1 LTKQATDGV
10 NKNSGGA
17 DLRLQEERFMP
28 TIGTPY
34 AGQMPARDKIVDI
47 YTAGYLQAT
56 ERHLRFATGH
66 LGLRLPPGATIL
78 DFGCGIG
85 SSVRS
90 LLAQGYNAF
99 GVDVLEYW
107 NRDFDKYWLIGDKP
121 PAEIAERLKLVNP
134 ANYRLP
140 FDDGTF
146 DFCFS
151 DQVFEHIFDYKTTM
165 SEIVRVLKPGGISL
179 HNFPGPNNL
188 MEGHVGL
195 PFPWLCFSRS
205 YLTLCAWISVIRGT
219 ETDWRGRVRSNTEIM
234 RFNNYPTKAKLRKIA
249 RAAGVEITFLE
260 VDAFMF
266 RGGGRAAPMLKWLR
280 KIKLDRL
287 AVQIAG
293 LVLLQRYMLLKAPP
307 TAQREVRG

>member
-1 LTKQATDGV
+1 
-10 NKNSGGA
+10 
-17 DLRLQEERFMP
+17 MP

-121 PAEIAERLKLVNP
+121 PAEIAER
-134 ANYRLP
+134 
-140 FDDGTF
+140 
-146 DFCFS
+146 
-151 DQVFEHIFDYKTTM
+151 FE
-165 SEIVRVLKPGGISL
+165 
-179 HNFPGPNNL
+179 
-188 MEGHVGL
+188 VG
-195 PFPWLCFSRS
+195 
-205 YLTLCAWISVIRGT
+205 
-219 ETDWRGRVRSNTEIM
+219 
-234 RFNNYPTKAKLRKIA
+234 
-249 RAAGVEITFLE
+249 
-260 VDAFMF
+260 
-266 RGGGRAAPMLKWLR
+266 
-280 KIKLDRL
+280 
-287 AVQIAG
+287 
-293 LVLLQRYMLLKAPP
+293 
-307 TAQREVRG
+307 

>member
-1 LTKQATDGV
+1 
-10 NKNSGGA
+10 
-17 DLRLQEERFMP
+17 MP
-28 TIGTPY
+28 TTCSPY
-34 AGQMPARDKIVDI
+34 AGEMPARDKIVDI
-47 YTAGYLQAT
+47 YTDGYLQAT
-56 ERHLRFATGH
+56 ERQLRFATAG

-85 SSVRS
+85 SSVRA
-90 LLAQGYNAF
+90 LLAQGYDAY

-107 NRDFDKYWLIGDKP
+107 DRDFDKYWLIGDKP
-121 PAEIAERLKLVNP
+121 PAEVADRLKLADP

-140 FDDGTF
+140 FEDGTF

-165 SEIVRVLKPGGISL
+165 AEIVRVLKPSGLSL

-188 MEGHVGL
+188 MEGHVNL

-205 YLTLCAWISVIRGT
+205 YLTLCAWISAIRGN
-219 ETDWRGRVRSNTEIM
+219 EPDWRGRVRSNTEIM
-234 RFNNYPTKAKLRKIA
+234 RFNNYPTKATLRRIA
-249 RAAGVEITFLE
+249 RSAGADIRFVETEAFL
-260 VDAFMF
+260 F

-280 KIKLDRL
+280 TIKLDRL

-293 LVLLQRYMLLKAPP
+293 TVMLQRYMIVKPRARSRP
-307 TAQREVRG
+307 AQPA

>member
-10 NKNSGGA
+10 NKNSDRA

-151 DQVFEHIFDYKTTM
+151 DQVFEHIFDYTTTM

-249 RAAGVEITFLE
+249 RSAGVEITFLE

-287 AVQIAG
+287 AVQTAG

>member
-1 LTKQATDGV
+1 
-10 NKNSGGA
+10 
-17 DLRLQEERFMP
+17 MP
-28 TIGTPY
+28 TTCSPY
-34 AGQMPARDKIVDI
+34 AGEMPARDKIVDI
-47 YTAGYLQAT
+47 YTDGYLQAT
-56 ERHLRFATGH
+56 ERHLRFATEH

-140 FDDGTF
+140 FDDDTF

-195 PFPWLCFSRS
+195 PFPWLCFRRS

-249 RAAGVEITFLE
+249 RSAGVEIAFLE

-266 RGGGRAAPMLKWLR
+266 RGGGRAAPMLRWLR
-280 KIKLDRL
+280 TIKMDRL
-287 AVQIAG
+287 AVKIAG
-293 LVLLQRYMLLKAPP
+293 LVMLQRYMILKPA
-307 TAQREVRG
+307 R

>member
-1 LTKQATDGV
+1 MAPICDCRRNVSCRRYAPPTLAKCQLETRSSTSTPLATCKPQNV
-10 NKNSGGA
+10 TCAS
-17 DLRLQEERFMP
+17 P
-28 TIGTPY
+28 
-34 AGQMPARDKIVDI
+34 
-47 YTAGYLQAT
+47 
-56 ERHLRFATGH
+56 
-66 LGLRLPPGATIL
+66 LGLRLPPGAKIL

-134 ANYRLP
+134 AKYRLP
-140 FDDGTF
+140 FDDDTF

-195 PFPWLCFSRS
+195 PFPWLCFRRS

-249 RAAGVEITFLE
+249 RSAGVEIAFLE

-266 RGGGRAAPMLKWLR
+266 RGGGRAAPMLEWLR

-293 LVLLQRYMLLKAPP
+293 LVLLQRYMLLKAPS
-307 TAQREVRG
+307 TARRGVRG